1 MLCAPHF
8 WLGRR
13 GPWVSG
19 ALGILALMLC
29 RCSGYRDYSPDEGIL
44 PGQETRGTTA
54 NAGEEPRQPAGFGVE
69 GQTVPIFIHM
79 DATEYSLPC
88 SPKEMHVTNPTYRW
102 ARDRRESQS
111 PSVSAQGALSFRHF
125 QGGSSGNYSCTVS
138 YKEHRV
144 PRAQTFHYTVLAYH
158 VRGGL
163 EALLVFRSRLCQE
176 ALRRRFLW
184 SLQEALGR
192 VASAQHCQL
201 VLSKS
206 SCFPTLQEP
215 WDEFNLQAKLTMT
228 RFLEEHG
235 PFPITGGGAPRA
247 IFSNRFTSFLKTERC
262 AGGYGLSLQ
271 LETCPDCCILCQPGT
286 FSAPGSNE
294 CAACPVGTFN
304 PLYGRVVCSRC
315 KAGLVTRAAGA
326 TSAGD
331 CVEEEVPVPLRIP
344 VMVLIILL
352 PPLGCSCL
360 IILGCF
366 WCHRCRQKQRTPPR
380 AFGGTAVTAT
390 GAHAPKAPYAARPPD
405 AAATARETLP
415 PARSASAGAGLE
427 DTPGG
432 PYATGD
438 PYTVASA
445 SKTISLASSPSSGA
459 GKDTPRGPYTMGGP
473 DTAAPASKTIS
484 LASSPSSGAGKDT
497 PRGPYTMGGP
507 DTAAPA
513 SKTISL
519 ASSPAAGLGM
529 GDTPRAPDTFGAPG
543 AAASSETLPLGASA
557 SALAGLQD
565 TPRPTYAAE
574 APDTAA
580 PASKTVSLA
589 SSPSA
594 GAGKDTPRAPYAA
607 KAPGETIPQG
617 ASAFA
622 GASMEDLPP
631 APSPA
636 EELSNGEFVFPS
648 PPVFASPAGSNG
660 NARRPS

>member
-29 RCSGYRDYSPDEGIL
+29 RCS
-44 PGQETRGTTA
+44 
-54 NAGEEPRQPAGFGVE
+54 
-69 GQTVPIFIHM
+69 VPIFIHM

-88 SPKEMHVTNPTYRW
+88 SPKEMHVTSPTYRW

-215 WDEFNLQAKLTMT
+215 WDEFNLQVQFQVSPFGPQWDKLCNPHNQTLVINCYRAAVRNNLLQAKLAMT

-271 LETCPDCCILCQPGT
+271 LEMCPDCCILCQPGT

-304 PLYGRVVCSRC
+304 PLYGRAVCSRC

-390 GAHAPKAPYAARPPD
+390 GAHAPIAPYAARPPD

-432 PYATGD
+432 PYATGA
-438 PYTVASA
+438 PYTVAS
-445 SKTISLASSPSSGA
+445 
-459 GKDTPRGPYTMGGP
+459 
-473 DTAAPASKTIS
+473 
-484 LASSPSSGAGKDT
+484 
-497 PRGPYTMGGP
+497 
-507 DTAAPA
+507 A

-543 AAASSETLPLGASA
+543 AAASGETLPLGASA

-607 KAPGETIPQG
+607 EAPGETLPQG
-617 ASAFA
+617 GSAFA

>member
-29 RCSGYRDYSPDEGIL
+29 RCSGYRDYSPDEGVL
-44 PGQETRGTTA
+44 PEQETRGTTA
-54 NAGEEPRQPAGFGVE
+54 NAREEPRQPAGFGVE
-69 GQTVPIFIHM
+69 GQTIPIFIHM

-88 SPKEMHVTNPTYRW
+88 SPKEMHVTSPTYRW
-102 ARDRRESQS
+102 ARDRRVS
-111 PSVSAQGALSFRHF
+111 PFGPQWDKLCNPHNQTLVI
-125 QGGSSGNYSCTVS
+125 NCY
-138 YKEHRV
+138 
-144 PRAQTFHYTVLAYH
+144 RAA
-158 VRGGL
+158 VRNNL
-163 EALLVFRSRLCQE
+163 
-176 ALRRRFLW
+176 
-184 SLQEALGR
+184 
-192 VASAQHCQL
+192 
-201 VLSKS
+201 
-206 SCFPTLQEP
+206 
-215 WDEFNLQAKLTMT
+215 LQAKLAMT

-271 LETCPDCCILCQPGT
+271 LEMCPDCCILCQPGT

-304 PLYGRVVCSRC
+304 PLYGRAVCSRC

-390 GAHAPKAPYAARPPD
+390 GAHAPIAPYAARPPD

-432 PYATGD
+432 PYATGA
-438 PYTVASA
+438 PYTVAS
-445 SKTISLASSPSSGA
+445 
-459 GKDTPRGPYTMGGP
+459 
-473 DTAAPASKTIS
+473 
-484 LASSPSSGAGKDT
+484 
-497 PRGPYTMGGP
+497 
-507 DTAAPA
+507 A

-543 AAASSETLPLGASA
+543 AAASGETLPLGASA

-607 KAPGETIPQG
+607 EAPGETLPQG
-617 ASAFA
+617 GSAFA